1 MKHRLGAN
9 GLYILDEPEAALS
22 PNRQMAMISLIHQ
35 LVNKGC
41 QFVIA
46 THSPIVLSYPNA
58 KILEIRENG
67 LEEVD
72 YENTDTFAVTKQYL
86 NKYQS
91 MLDILLEYDA

>member
-1 MKHRLGAN
+1 
-9 GLYILDEPEAALS
+9 
-22 PNRQMAMISLIHQ
+22 MAMISLMHQ
-35 LVNKGC
+35 LVNQGC

-72 YENTDTFAVTKQYL
+72 YEDTDTFAVTKQFL
-86 NKYQS
+86 NKYES
-91 MLDILLEYDA
+91 ILEILLKDED